1 MILITQ
7 PRVGKSHNEILA
19 LHYAAE
25 SLGWEVYPA
34 DGSWR
39 LSEELIASGKVGVP
53 YGSWTFCEVIAQ
65 QMGWELKRNT
75 FDWLAKL
82 PIKYT
87 KRKVEFMTLAEAK
100 KITERKFIKPADD
113 KCFDAKVY
121 EPGTFNPAAIIEDN
135 YPTLVSDP
143 VEFTMEYRCFT
154 DGWTA
159 KTWSNYIYHEH
170 LADPKYWDAVPATA
184 ECLPH
189 EFLNKCLQDISTEW
203 DNGGGNPVSMLKIP
217 GTVPSVVD
225 VGFIPGKGW
234 AIIETNEAYASGL
247 YGCDPVEAIQVMKA
261 ACQRTST

>member
-1 MILITQ
+1 MILISQ

-34 DGSWR
+34 EGSWR
-39 LSEELIASGKVGVP
+39 LSEEFIASGKVGVP

-143 VEFTMEYRCFT
+143 VEFTMEYRCFVHEHMVS
-154 DGWTA
+154 
-159 KTWSNYIYHEH
+159 TWSNYIYHEH
-170 LADPKYWDAVPATA
+170 LADPKYWDAVPANA

-189 EFLNKCLQDISTEW
+189 EFVQEMLHDYNKIE
-203 DNGGGNPVSMLKIP
+203 
-217 GTVPSVVD
+217 TVPSVID
-225 VGFIPGKGW
+225 VGFLPGKGW

-247 YGCDPVEAIQVMKA
+247 YGCDPVAAVQVMKA
-261 ACQRTST
+261 ACRRTST